1 MIVEI
6 DTSRDCIHSMKYLV
20 TGATG
25 LLGNNIVRQL
35 LDRGEDVRVLARQE
49 CDPRPLAGLS
59 VDTVTGDVRDA
70 DSVKRACSGV
80 DVVIHSAGYVHIG
93 WTRGD
98 VHQQINV
105 EGTRNVAIA
114 CREARARL
122 VHVSTTN
129 ALGLGALEKPADEET
144 ALPGIVEVP
153 YVSSKREAEQVVL
166 EEIRRGLWAVIVSP
180 STMFGPWDWRPSSG
194 KMLLEVTRFSLF
206 APVGAQNFGDVRDV
220 AAGAISAAQR
230 GRPGERYILGGH
242 NLSFRDAWTKM
253 AALAGKAGP
262 RLPMGP
268 IFRAIAGPACDLR
281 TLIARSEGAA
291 NSAALALG
299 RQSHCFNSDKAQREL
314 GYTIRPF
321 DETLADA
328 WRWFSEHGYVNLNSH
343 SARSVSSS

>member
-6 DTSRDCIHSMKYLV
+6 HTSRDCIQAMKYLV

-35 LDRGEDVRVLARQE
+35 LDRGEAVRVLARLE
-49 CDPRPLAGLS
+49 CDTRPLDGLS
-59 VDTVTGDVRDA
+59 VETVAGDIRDV
-70 DSVKRACSGV
+70 DSVKRACAGV

-98 VHQQINV
+98 VHRQINV

-114 CREARARL
+114 AREAGARL

-129 ALGLGALEKPADEET
+129 ALGLGTLERPADEET

-153 YVSSKREAEQVVL
+153 YIASKREAERVVL
-166 EEIRRGLWAVIVSP
+166 DEVKRGLWAVIVSP

-220 AAGAISAAQR
+220 AAGAISAAER
-230 GRPGERYILGGH
+230 GRSGERYILGGH
-242 NLSFRDAWTKM
+242 NLSFRDAWTKI

-262 RLPMGP
+262 RMRMGP

-281 TLIARSEGAA
+281 TCLARSEGAA

-299 RQSHCFNSDKAQREL
+299 RQSHCFTSDKAQREL
-314 GYTIRPF
+314 GYSIRPF
-321 DETLADA
+321 DETLTDA
-328 WRWFSEHGYVNLNSH
+328 WSWFQEHGYVKNGH